1 MTEPVP
7 PGLYTQPP
15 QGPPPWLPARP
26 LQASDPT
33 VLTTGQV
40 IPRQAMPVADTADA
54 FSVDLE
60 AAPQVLRELYAARDE
75 LLSMRADVG
84 RLGQIEPETNDEVS
98 RDAAIVFGAIAT
110 GGSGSLL
117 TAVDGGVRRLG
128 DLIDALEN
136 ELAAY
141 RANERDIRGRFT

>member
-40 IPRQAMPVADTADA
+40 VPREAMPVTPAADA
-54 FSVDLE
+54 FTVDLE
-60 AAPQVLRELYAARDE
+60 AAPGVLRELYAARDE
-75 LLSMRADVG
+75 LQQVRMDAL
-84 RLGQIEPETNDEVS
+84 RLRQIDPGTQDEVS
-98 RDAAIVFGAIAT
+98 RDAASVLGAIAA
-110 GGSGSLL
+110 GGSGSLVE
-117 TAVDGGVRRLG
+117 AVNGGIARLG
-128 DLIDALEN
+128 QLIGALEA
-136 ELAAY
+136 ELASYQA
-141 RANERDIRGRFT
+141 AEQENRGRLL

>member
-40 IPRQAMPVADTADA
+40 IPRQAMPVAPAADA
-54 FSVDLE
+54 FTVDLD
-60 AAPQVLRELYAARDE
+60 AAPRVLRELYAARDE
-75 LLSMRADVG
+75 LLNVRAEALQLG
-84 RLGQIEPETNDEVS
+84 RVDPQTNDEVS
-98 RDAAIVFGAIAT
+98 RDAAMVFGAIAT

-117 TAVDGGVRRLG
+117 AAVDGGIARLG
-128 DLIDALEN
+128 ELIGNVEA

-141 RANERDIRGRFT
+141 RQSEQENRGFLA

>member
-15 QGPPPWLPARP
+15 QGPPPWLPAHS

-40 IPRQAMPVADTADA
+40 IPRQAMPVAQTADA
-54 FSVDLE
+54 FSVDLD

-75 LLSMRADVG
+75 LRRVRADAI
-84 RLGQIEPETNDEVS
+84 RLGQIDPGTRDQVS
-98 RDAAIVFGAIAT
+98 LDAAAVFGAVAT
-110 GGSGSLL
+110 GGQGSLL
-117 TAVDGGVRRLG
+117 QALDGGMNRLG
-128 DLIDALEN
+128 QLISALES
-136 ELAAY
+136 EYASYRGSEAA
-141 RANERDIRGRFT
+141 NLERFT